1 MGRSFYRY
9 ACSLLAYNSH
19 AGRRIACGIMTG
31 SLLMG
36 LYGCSAAENTVAVDT
51 HAAGNHTGIIRT
63 GHIYIL
69 QCGWIGGYLD
79 GSGCADDYRKDRVT
93 LKMDYPADSND
104 NRIELMVATGEYPD
118 FVFAKGFGINAD
130 PQQCIDRYVGSDR

>member
-1 MGRSFYRY
+1 MGRSFFYRY

-51 HAAGNHTGIIRT
+51 QQQETTQESLEPVTFTFYSADG
-63 GHIYIL
+63 L
-69 QCGWIGGYLD
+69 GYLD
-79 GSGCADDYRKDRVT
+79 GSGCADDYRKDRGH
-93 LKMDYPADSND
+93 
-104 NRIELMVATGEYPD
+104 IENGLSCR
-118 FVFAKGFGINAD
+118 
-130 PQQCIDRYVGSDR
+130 Q

>member
-1 MGRSFYRY
+1 MGRSFFYRY

-31 SLLMG
+31 SGFIWLQG
-36 LYGCSAAENTVAVDT
+36 CGKYGGCGYTV
-51 HAAGNHTGIIRT
+51 AGNHTGIIRT

-79 GSGCADDYRKDRVT
+79 GSGCADDYRKDRGH
-93 LKMDYPADSND
+93 
-104 NRIELMVATGEYPD
+104 IENGLSCR
-118 FVFAKGFGINAD
+118 
-130 PQQCIDRYVGSDR
+130 Q

>member
-1 MGRSFYRY
+1 MGRSFFYRY

-51 HAAGNHTGIIRT
+51 
-63 GHIYIL
+63 
-69 QCGWIGGYLD
+69 
-79 GSGCADDYRKDRVT
+79 
-93 LKMDYPADSND
+93 
-104 NRIELMVATGEYPD
+104 
-118 FVFAKGFGINAD
+118 
-130 PQQCIDRYVGSDR
+130 QQ